1 MAPKEGDDMA
11 EDPRRVPET
20 PEVMRRRL
28 RVALRKAREAID
40 LTQRKAAEALDWSVS
55 KIIRIEQGA
64 VAITPVDLRA
74 LLEVY
79 GVTDKDLVEEL
90 VGLARE
96 SKRQSWERYK
106 DVYTPASLSLFGHEA
121 AARTIYSY
129 EPAFVP
135 GLLQTQEYAE
145 EILRELGVPEEQID
159 TKVAGRIE
167 RQGLLDREPRPKI
180 RFIFGEAA
188 LSREVGSRH
197 VMMRQLE
204 WIRKLGE
211 RPGISL
217 QVLPFSAGAHPH
229 VGGAF
234 TILEFEDENLDD
246 LLYLE
251 DAAGTRTFREE
262 PDVLSDYYKTFSL
275 LEGMATNPGDLNTVL
290 DKIQEERFSDA
301 ADPLIA
307 SSTSR

>member
-96 SKRQSWERYK
+96 SKR
-106 DVYTPASLSLFGHEA
+106 
-121 AARTIYSY
+121 
-129 EPAFVP
+129 
-135 GLLQTQEYAE
+135 
-145 EILRELGVPEEQID
+145 LR
-159 TKVAGRIE
+159 
-167 RQGLLDREPRPKI
+167 
-180 RFIFGEAA
+180 
-188 LSREVGSRH
+188 
-197 VMMRQLE
+197 
-204 WIRKLGE
+204 
-211 RPGISL
+211 
-217 QVLPFSAGAHPH
+217 
-229 VGGAF
+229 
-234 TILEFEDENLDD
+234 
-246 LLYLE
+246 
-251 DAAGTRTFREE
+251 
-262 PDVLSDYYKTFSL
+262 
-275 LEGMATNPGDLNTVL
+275 
-290 DKIQEERFSDA
+290 
-301 ADPLIA
+301 
-307 SSTSR
+307 

>member
-1 MAPKEGDDMA
+1 MVLREGDDMA
-11 EDPRRVPET
+11 EDPRRVAET

-28 RVALRKAREAID
+28 RVALRKARDKKD
-40 LTQRKAAEALDWSVS
+40 LTQRNAAEALDWSVS
-55 KIIRIEQGA
+55 KVIRIEQGA

-74 LLEVY
+74 LLQVY
-79 GVTDKDLVEEL
+79 GVTDQGLVEEL

-96 SKRQSWERYK
+96 SKRPSWERYR
-106 DVYTPASLSLFGHEA
+106 DVYAPASLGFFGHEA
-121 AARTIYSY
+121 AAKTIKSY

-145 EILRELGVPEEQID
+145 EIMRELGVPEEQID
-159 TKVAGRIE
+159 LKVEGRIE
-167 RQGLLDREPRPKI
+167 RQGLLDREPQAHLH
-180 RFIFGEAA
+180 FILGEAA

-197 VMMRQLE
+197 VMMRQLD

-251 DAAGTRTFREE
+251 DAAGARTFREE
-262 PDVLSDYYKTFSL
+262 PEVLSDYYKTFSL
-275 LEGMATNPGDLNTVL
+275 LEGRATSPGDLNTVL
-290 DKIQEERFSDA
+290 EKIEAARFSDA
-301 ADPLIA
+301 AEPLTA